1 MPELN
6 VIAGGIFTDCLK
18 SKYQENKCSF
28 VRSSHGGTAGKHQ
41 FPELFAL
48 SGSGELG
55 PALILSSLAEKS
67 FGLEQSIS
75 DLSMHS
81 THLCQV
87 KMQVLIRR

>member
-1 MPELN
+1 MLLCE
-6 VIAGGIFTDCLK
+6 IITWWDGRQA
-18 SKYQENKCSF
+18 E
-28 VRSSHGGTAGKHQ
+28 

-55 PALILSSLAEKS
+55 PALVLSSLAEKS

-75 DLSMHS
+75 DLSMQS